1 MEIDDSSE
9 YANSSSAAAASAGSS
24 SSSAAISKALD
35 KSSHTITADTPLTVY
50 EDIDADIADDD
61 DDYNM
66 RQLAPELGDTSMKV
80 CRESHHKSTDC
91 HVFT

>member
-9 YANSSSAAAASAGSS
+9 YANSSSAAAASAGGSS
-24 SSSAAISKALD
+24 SSSMTKTLD

>member
-9 YANSSSAAAASAGSS
+9 YANSSSAAAASAGGSS
-24 SSSAAISKALD
+24 SSSMTKTLD

-80 CRESHHKSTDC
+80 CVKQI
-91 HVFT
+91 

>member
-1 MEIDDSSE
+1 MEIDDSSD
-9 YANSSSAAAASAGSS
+9 YANGSAAASAGGSS
-24 SSSAAISKALD
+24 SSISISSKTAAGLD
-35 KSSHTITADTPLTVY
+35 KSSHTITADTLLTVY

-80 CRESHHKSTDC
+80 RQSVITMYFCL
-91 HVFT
+91 